1 MAYSGGVNEESGC
14 VVVVV
19 VSATVEAVDATV
31 EDTVSGVSEDD
42 VVDSG
47 VELDVQAA
55 ATRVITTRNAVR

>member
-19 VSATVEAVDATV
+19 SATVEAVDATV
-31 EDTVSGVSEDD
+31 GDTVSGVSEDD

-55 ATRVITTRNAVR
+55 ATRAITTRNAVR